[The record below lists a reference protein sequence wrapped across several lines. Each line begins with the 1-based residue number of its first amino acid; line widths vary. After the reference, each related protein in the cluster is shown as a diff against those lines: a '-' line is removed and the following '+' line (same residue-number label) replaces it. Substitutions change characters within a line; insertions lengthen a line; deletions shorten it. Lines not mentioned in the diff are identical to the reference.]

1 MGSQTVARFDNPAA
15 ERARVADARDVLC
28 LDVLPGVR
36 KEIYYCCQIFY
47 NESLLMVRI
56 MYCLMLVLLPSFPH
70 TLQTLALILP

>member
-36 KEIYYCCQIFY
+36 NDDNNHEGNI
-47 NESLLMVRI
+47 LL
-56 MYCLMLVLLPSFPH
+56 LVNY
-70 TLQTLALILP
+70 